1 MLIINVGLILLLF
14 LFMIILQAKV
24 DSVNITTT
32 AKVTPSSS
40 VPEMKKDNNVHKV
53 GRPARVTRIPSIA

>member
-1 MLIINVGLILLLF
+1 
-14 LFMIILQAKV
+14 MIIVQAKV
-24 DSVNITTT
+24 GSVNITTT

-53 GRPARVTRIPSIA
+53 GIPARVTPTPNIA

>member
-1 MLIINVGLILLLF
+1 
-14 LFMIILQAKV
+14 MIIVQAKV
-24 DSVNITTT
+24 GSVNITTT

-53 GRPARVTRIPSIA
+53 GIPARVTRIPSIA